1 MWVIYLSSDEWHKLL
16 IRVGLNVL
24 ELVVPGL
31 VAVVQVL
38 DLLLQQTTT
47 NCDALPCKHIC
58 YKSIKLCLGPDS
70 DSLLNLCKVSLFC
83 VKGLCPTHSNGL
95 VSHETADAYYDINC
109 RGCSS
114 EARRHTILD
123 VGGDQSSLLFVQ
135 LDSTI
140 GFRSEAAAYKD
151 CEATSLLT
159 PPPGRGRE
167 LRI

>member
-70 DSLLNLCKVSLFC
+70 DSLLNLCKSQPILCQGPVSDSF
-83 VKGLCPTHSNGL
+83 KPIGISQD
-95 VSHETADAYYDINC
+95 S
-109 RGCSS
+109 GC
-114 EARRHTILD
+114 
-123 VGGDQSSLLFVQ
+123 LL
-135 LDSTI
+135 
-140 GFRSEAAAYKD
+140 
-151 CEATSLLT
+151 
-159 PPPGRGRE
+159 
-167 LRI
+167 

>member
-38 DLLLQQTTT
+38 DLLLPQTTT

-70 DSLLNLCKVSLFC
+70 D
-83 VKGLCPTHSNGL
+83 
-95 VSHETADAYYDINC
+95 
-109 RGCSS
+109 
-114 EARRHTILD
+114 
-123 VGGDQSSLLFVQ
+123 
-135 LDSTI
+135 
-140 GFRSEAAAYKD
+140 
-151 CEATSLLT
+151 
-159 PPPGRGRE
+159 
-167 LRI
+167 